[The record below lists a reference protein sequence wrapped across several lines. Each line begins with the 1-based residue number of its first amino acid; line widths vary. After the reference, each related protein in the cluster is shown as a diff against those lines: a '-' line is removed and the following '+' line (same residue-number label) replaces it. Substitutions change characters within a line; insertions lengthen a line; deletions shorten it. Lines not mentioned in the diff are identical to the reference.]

1 MKMKTPKFLNPRT
14 LFAGAALAVAATLTA
29 GTAFAQDYPNKPV
42 RLVVPFPGGSLT
54 DTFMRVF
61 ADSMQKS
68 LGQTILVDPKPGA
81 GTMIGTQFALQQPAD
96 GYTMLV
102 LTSSQEIRSA
112 TPNAPYDLRKDVHA
126 VIATHYAPLVFAV
139 NVEKMPNVKT
149 VKDMVEYAK
158 ANPGKLNMG
167 SYGAGTL
174 SHLAQEYLVS
184 LTGINIVHVPFGGSV
199 ADVTAL
205 ARGDIQTAIEAMG
218 TLRPH
223 VDAGRIRVLST
234 FSAERF
240 PLYPDVPGM
249 KESGFPQY
257 DLNSYQG
264 FGVKA
269 GTPRAIINKL
279 NEAANKAVLDRTV
292 RDHFL
297 KVGLVLKGGTPEEYT
312 AIIKNETDAY
322 AKVIK
327 ERNLVIE

>member
-1 MKMKTPKFLNPRT
+1 MKTPKFLSPRT
-14 LFAGAALAVAATLTA
+14 LFAGAAVAIAAMLST
-29 GTAFAQDYPNKPV
+29 GTSFAQDYPNKPV

-61 ADSMQKS
+61 ADSMQKT
-68 LGQTILVDPKPGA
+68 LGQTILVDPRPGA

-112 TPNAPYDLRKDVHA
+112 TTNAPYDLRKDVHA
-126 VIATHYAPLVFAV
+126 VIATHYAPLVFAT
-139 NVEKMPNVKT
+139 NIEKLPNVKT
-149 VKDMVEYAK
+149 VKDMVDYAK
-158 ANPGKLNMG
+158 SNPGKLNMG
-167 SYGAGTL
+167 SYGNGTL

-184 LTGINIVHVPFGGSV
+184 LTGLSLVHVPFGGSA

-218 TLRPH
+218 TLKPQI
-223 VDAGRIRVLST
+223 DAGRVRVLST
-234 FSAERF
+234 ISGERF

-269 GTPRAIINKL
+269 GTPRAIINRL
-279 NEAANKAVLDRTV
+279 NEAANKAVQDRAV
-292 RDHFL
+292 HDHFL

-312 AIIKNETDAY
+312 AIIKSEIDAY

-327 ERNLVIE
+327 DRNLVIE